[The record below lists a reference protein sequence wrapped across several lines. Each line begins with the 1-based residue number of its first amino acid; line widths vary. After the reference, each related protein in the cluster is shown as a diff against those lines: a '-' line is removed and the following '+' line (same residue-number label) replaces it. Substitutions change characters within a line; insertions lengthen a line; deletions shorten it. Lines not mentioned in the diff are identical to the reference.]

1 MDIDDDRIRIIDTI
15 TNSQGTGKNGGLN
28 NKGIR
33 LFQPYKSNKKERMKK
48 WQQYLQVFGEIPT

>member
-1 MDIDDDRIRIIDTI
+1 MDVDGNCIRIIDTFI
-15 TNSQGTGKNGGLN
+15 DPQGTGEDGGLK

-33 LFQPYKSNKKERMKK
+33 LFQLYKSNKKERMKK